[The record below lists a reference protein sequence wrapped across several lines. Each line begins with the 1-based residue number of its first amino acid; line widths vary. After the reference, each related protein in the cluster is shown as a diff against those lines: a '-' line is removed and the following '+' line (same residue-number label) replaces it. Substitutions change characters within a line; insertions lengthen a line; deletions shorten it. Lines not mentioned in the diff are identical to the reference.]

1 MFLFYYFI
9 IQFLAFHTDCFHA
22 YLEIVVRFISF
33 RFSSA
38 LFTRAGRREIYRGWT
53 HLQSCAISLKI
64 REWNV
69 TAAQS
74 QTWTH
79 ICAWL
84 CLSPRS
90 LLLYINPN
98 LNPQCTELSM
108 RFSCLMSNVAKVL
121 WLSESW
127 MNPCS
132 AVSYHGRRK
141 SKSTSLVLRACF
153 RRPYILQNAFRL

>member
-98 LNPQCTELSM
+98 LNPSVLNCRFVVFLFNVKRGKGVMTE
-108 RFSCLMSNVAKVL
+108 RVVN
-121 WLSESW
+121 ESLF
-127 MNPCS
+127 C
-132 AVSYHGRRK
+132 
-141 SKSTSLVLRACF
+141 CF
-153 RRPYILQNAFRL
+153 ISWKEKE